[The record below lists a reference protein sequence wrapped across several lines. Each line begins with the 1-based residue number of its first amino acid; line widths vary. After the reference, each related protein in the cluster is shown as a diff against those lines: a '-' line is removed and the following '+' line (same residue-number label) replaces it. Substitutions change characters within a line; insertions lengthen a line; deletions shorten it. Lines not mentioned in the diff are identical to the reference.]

1 MPLDIG
7 QTVAA
12 CVPYT
17 KRRLEWIM
25 AVTQGWNEE
34 EELYPLLIFFN
45 DMTMHLVEKIAFSK
59 YHEPLLN
66 FLDFYLP
73 IL

>member
-34 EELYPLLIFFN
+34 EELYPLLIFL
-45 DMTMHLVEKIAFSK
+45 MT
-59 YHEPLLN
+59 
-66 FLDFYLP
+66 
-73 IL
+73 